1 MRGNAGELQNSKSMK
16 TQNHRNP
23 TKGTVAVIV
32 GTRPE
37 AIKLAPVIQQLQASK
52 KLQPLIV
59 STSQHGE
66 MVGQIFSNFGITADL
81 DLEVM
86 RPRQSLWD
94 LSAILST
101 ELGKLFSTTQINA
114 VLVQGDTTSAFIG
127 GLCAFYNKIPLGHV
141 EAGLR
146 SHNRYS
152 PFPEELNRTML
163 SRLSSWHFAPTEYS
177 AELLRKENIPENTIY
192 VSGNTVVDALHWM
205 VDRLKPRS
213 LPGGLMDGSRKLIL
227 VTCHR
232 RENLG
237 LPMRSVALA
246 IKYIAESHPEVNI
259 LFPMHP
265 NPLVR
270 ESIIPI
276 LAHQRGVFLC
286 EPLNYDEFLDVLKK
300 SHIVL
305 SDSGGVQEEATAL
318 GKPVLVLRRETER
331 PEGVEAGTLR
341 LVGTDVQDILRET
354 ERLLSNDDDYLA
366 MTKGS
371 SIYGDGHASEKII
384 RILEDQLASSEC
396 CMPIPSAQERS
407 HFAH

>member
-1 MRGNAGELQNSKSMK
+1 
-16 TQNHRNP
+16 
-23 TKGTVAVIV
+23 
-32 GTRPE
+32 
-37 AIKLAPVIQQLQASK
+37 
-52 KLQPLIV
+52 
-59 STSQHGE
+59 
-66 MVGQIFSNFGITADL
+66 
-81 DLEVM
+81 
-86 RPRQSLWD
+86 
-94 LSAILST
+94 
-101 ELGKLFSTTQINA
+101 
-114 VLVQGDTTSAFIG
+114 
-127 GLCAFYNKIPLGHV
+127 
-141 EAGLR
+141 
-146 SHNRYS
+146 
-152 PFPEELNRTML
+152 ML

-318 GKPVLVLRRETER
+318 GKPVLVLRRETEALRRRRAALRVPRRVPGAGRLDAR
-331 PEGVEAGTLR
+331 PESGRHGRAQRARRRLR
-341 LVGTDVQDILRET
+341 WPG
-354 ERLLSNDDDYLA
+354 A
-366 MTKGS
+366 
-371 SIYGDGHASEKII
+371 
-384 RILEDQLASSEC
+384 C
-396 CMPIPSAQERS
+396 
-407 HFAH
+407 